1 MHKQLFSANDVDMSR
16 FTCTFTDTWKNE
28 KDVYNTF
35 QWKKQMRKCYIWQL
49 FNNNMLLC
57 SHTEKYLQKYTHK
70 YNSGLLLPIELSMVF
85 VFFCLLII
93 PKLLTTN
100 IHYLLK

>member
-35 QWKKQMRKCYIWQL
+35 Q
-49 FNNNMLLC
+49 
-57 SHTEKYLQKYTHK
+57 
-70 YNSGLLLPIELSMVF
+70 
-85 VFFCLLII
+85 
-93 PKLLTTN
+93 
-100 IHYLLK
+100 